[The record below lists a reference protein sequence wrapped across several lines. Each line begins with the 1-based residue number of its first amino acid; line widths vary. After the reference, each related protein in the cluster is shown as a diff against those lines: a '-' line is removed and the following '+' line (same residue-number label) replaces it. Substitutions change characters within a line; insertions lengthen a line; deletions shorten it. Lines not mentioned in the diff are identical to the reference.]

1 MLQLSLV
8 QPHIFRLIVAFPSN
22 QVLVFSSNLSVLQ
35 YGLNFEL
42 HVRVDFYGRD
52 VRSQPI
58 VSVWPE
64 QARVEN
70 VMDVPKGL
78 AMASS
83 RQVQLV
89 RRFANLLK
97 HSEGSYEAVLQF
109 SWSL

>member
-22 QVLVFSSNLSVLQ
+22 QVLVLSSNLSVLQ
-35 YGLNFEL
+35 YGFNFEL
-42 HVRVDFYGRD
+42 HVPIDFYGRD

-58 VSVWPE
+58 VLVWPK
-64 QARVEN
+64 QAHMED

-78 AMASS
+78 EVASS

-89 RRFANLLK
+89 RRFTYPLQ
-97 HSEGSYEAVLQF
+97 HFEGPNEAVL
-109 SWSL
+109 